1 MILLFKPAVYLVHGL
16 IFILVTLF
24 GLAPVFSIAE
34 PAPNQTYW
42 VWVSMIVIF
51 NVLVLVSAFV
61 QLRIK
66 KVWVFLISTI
76 GLIAIFILTLKYI
89 YPYVLD
95 FF

>member
-1 MILLFKPAVYLVHGL
+1 MFKPAVYLVHGL
-16 IFILVTLF
+16 IFILVTLI
-24 GLAPVFSIAE
+24 GLSPIFSIAT
-34 PAPNQTYW
+34 PDPDQTYG

-51 NVLVLVSAFV
+51 NILVLVSAFV

-76 GLIAIFILTLKYI
+76 GLIALFILTLQYM

-95 FF
+95 LFLE

>member
-1 MILLFKPAVYLVHGL
+1 MFKPAVYLVHGL
-16 IFILVTLF
+16 IFILVTLI
-24 GLAPVFSIAE
+24 GLAPAFSIAS
-34 PAPNQTYW
+34 PDPNQTYW

-76 GLIAIFILTLKYI
+76 GLIALFIVTLQYI
-89 YPYVLD
+89 YPYVLREV
-95 FF
+95 